1 MIVRILMAVLLAFS
15 AGSAWAQSAA
25 DGTWDFAMASQMG
38 SVAAKVTMKVE
49 GETLTGEFDLG
60 GGRKWAIEEGKVS
73 GNDISF
79 LINRD
84 GAMMTYAMTGNV
96 EGNQVK
102 GAASA
107 MGSVVEWSM
116 TRAQ

>member
-1 MIVRILMAVLLAFS
+1 
-15 AGSAWAQSAA
+15 
-25 DGTWDFAMASQMG
+25 
-38 SVAAKVTMKVE
+38 
-49 GETLTGEFDLG
+49 
-60 GGRKWAIEEGKVS
+60 
-73 GNDISF
+73 
-79 LINRD
+79 
-84 GAMMTYAMTGNV
+84 MMTYAMTGNV